1 VDPQSPSDSDGSAG
15 DGAAPHAPP
24 GMLGGGFSERLAR
37 WAAEALVDDAARR
50 RSRERW
56 LRQQAEEETSL
67 RGLLVDLAERG
78 RSVAVHVRGGRQHRG
93 TVRAVGTDF
102 VALAI
107 VAADVIV
114 ALAAVTSVRTR
125 PGEVPP
131 LGHRPVTTSL
141 RLAEV
146 LAGLAAERERALVTM
161 SGAGYDAGDAVAG
174 EVWSVGYDVVVVRT
188 SSQPPATAY
197 VPLDAV
203 GEVLLQRLRR

>member
-1 VDPQSPSDSDGSAG
+1 
-15 DGAAPHAPP
+15 
-24 GMLGGGFSERLAR
+24 M
-37 WAAEALVDDAARR
+37 DDAARR

-78 RSVAVHVRGGRQHRG
+78 TPVAVNMRGGRRHCG
-93 TVRAVGTDF
+93 IVRAVGADF

-107 VAADVIV
+107 GAADVIV

-125 PGEVPP
+125 PGEMPP

-146 LAGLAAERERALVTM
+146 LTGLAAERGRALVTM
-161 SGAGYDAGDAVAG
+161 SDAGDAVAG
-174 EVWSVGYDVVVVRT
+174 EVRSVGQDVVVLRT

-203 GEVLLQRLRR
+203 GDIVLQPASRA

>member
-1 VDPQSPSDSDGSAG
+1 VDPQSSPDSYGSALDGSALQ
-15 DGAAPHAPP
+15 APP
-24 GMLGGGFSERLAR
+24 GMLGDGFSERLER
-37 WAAEALVDDAARR
+37 WAAEALVDAAARR

-78 RSVAVHVRGGRQHRG
+78 TPVAVHMHRG
-93 TVRAVGTDF
+93 RRRRSIVRAVGADF
-102 VALAI
+102 VALA
-107 VAADVIV
+107 VGAAEVIV
-114 ALAAVTSVRTR
+114 ALAVVSSVRTR

-146 LAGLAAERERALVTM
+146 LAGLAAEREHVLVTM
-161 SGAGYDAGDAVAG
+161 SDAGDAVAG
-174 EVWSVGYDVVVVRT
+174 EVRSVGQDVLVVRT
-188 SSQPPATAY
+188 SSQPPTTAY

-203 GEVLLQRLRR
+203 GDVVLQPASRA

>member
-1 VDPQSPSDSDGSAG
+1 MDAQRP
-15 DGAAPHAPP
+15 AA
-24 GMLGGGFSERLAR
+24 MVGGGFSERLER

-50 RSRERW
+50 RARERW

-78 RSVAVHVRGGRQHRG
+78 TPVAVHMRGGRQHRG
-93 TVRAVGTDF
+93 TVRAVGADF
-102 VALAI
+102 AALA
-107 VAADVIV
+107 VVSGDVIV

-125 PGEVPP
+125 PGEVSP

-161 SGAGYDAGDAVAG
+161 SGAGDAVAG
-174 EVWSVGYDVVVVRT
+174 EVQSVGQDVVVVRT
-188 SSQPPATAY
+188 PSQPPATAY

-203 GEVLLQRLRR
+203 GEVLLQRQRG